1 MGFRIRIFTYQVLV
15 ISFSKL
21 TLDNLSRYLG
31 RVEDV
36 IVWQTFHSE
45 FYRYTFS
52 LSISMKNVFCLR
64 NERSSVIGSIWYH
77 LNQSNRSQ
85 TFRKRLL
92 SKYSVEIHVRY
103 HHTLS
108 CEDVEFVET
117 HKQIL
122 TLFSP
127 FTTDCNAEGNWTE
140 FAGHYYLYR
149 NENVTWFDAKVL
161 LLSIYI

>member
-1 MGFRIRIFTYQVLV
+1 MEAFFFFQFSKITGKCPNIQTWVIGMGFRIRIFTYQGLV

-64 NERSSVIGSIWYH
+64 NERSSVIGSI
-77 LNQSNRSQ
+77 
-85 TFRKRLL
+85 
-92 SKYSVEIHVRY
+92 
-103 HHTLS
+103 
-108 CEDVEFVET
+108 
-117 HKQIL
+117 
-122 TLFSP
+122 
-127 FTTDCNAEGNWTE
+127 
-140 FAGHYYLYR
+140 
-149 NENVTWFDAKVL
+149 
-161 LLSIYI
+161 